1 MCVQVKLI
9 GKLTFL
15 IPITDQRAQSA
26 TENRSLYQPA
36 RVRRQKYPTGI
47 FSIKPPVLNKRWK
60 ETPFHSRM
68 EKCENRGHLSV
79 TPPSFSQS
87 FGIYSRACNFFN
99 FSAVVLETVYDR
111 YLHNSSPFSKT
122 LLTSLINSAHLQLS
136 HLKSRSLEK
145 RKKRKK
151 KPCIIFRRLNF
162 TQRIL
167 YSSLF
172 LSFLPLP
179 LVALI
184 YFVVPRLRINLAR
197 LKASG
202 IKYAR
207 MAIIETV
214 AYTSSNWISWS
225 SAIYRW
231 DPFWSAPESP
241 LGCSR
246 LMWGTVISV
255 SLVAYPVILT
265 LLPFPSHYSLSSEI
279 AQLRR
284 FVRIDIQMAFCVH
297 FPSFELED
305 LVLGESVDLPPSPV
319 TTRTLRRARADGE
332 SLPLTQGA
340 FTSCACTIQNRNG
353 RFELW
358 RGAAGVRASILI
370 ASCTV
375 QYILLSFLLQW

>member
-1 MCVQVKLI
+1 MRTIERKIL
-9 GKLTFL
+9 FL
-15 IPITDQRAQSA
+15 QEGFFCISWKNLFDDDVRTSKIDWQTNFLDPDYWSGAPSA

-36 RVRRQKYPTGI
+36 RVRRQKSPTGI

-60 ETPFHSRM
+60 ETQLHSRM

-99 FSAVVLETVYDR
+99 ISAVVLETVYDR

-122 LLTSLINSAHLQLS
+122 LLASLINSAHLQLS

-145 RKKRKK
+145 NKKIKK
-151 KPCIIFRRLNF
+151 TCIIFRRLDF
-162 TQRIL
+162 TPRIL

-241 LGCSR
+241 LGRSR
-246 LMWGTVISV
+246 LRWGTANSV
-255 SLVAYPVILT
+255 SLGAYPVFLT
-265 LLPFPSHYSLSSEI
+265 LLPFPSHYSFSSEI
-279 AQLRR
+279 AQLRH

-297 FPSFELED
+297 FP
-305 LVLGESVDLPPSPV
+305 
-319 TTRTLRRARADGE
+319 
-332 SLPLTQGA
+332 
-340 FTSCACTIQNRNG
+340 
-353 RFELW
+353 
-358 RGAAGVRASILI
+358 
-370 ASCTV
+370 
-375 QYILLSFLLQW
+375 